1 MAYGLWL
8 MAIALL
14 HFVSF
19 YTFSVKLPDIQVIV
33 NQTDKL
39 LVQQSDSATLIYLN
53 TGDLNVKYRPRLCQ
67 NAKIEKT
74 VEKIMSDIDP
84 NADHCGASR

>member
-1 MAYGLWL
+1 

-53 TGDLNVKYRPRLCQ
+53 TGDLNVKYRPRLMTWTPPPPQ
-67 NAKIEKT
+67 G
-74 VEKIMSDIDP
+74 VIMHP
-84 NADHCGASR
+84 VN